1 MTSQNEQASWLA
13 YARLCRIPNVFT
25 ALADIGMGLAFVQ
38 TPLRKAWLAAL
49 TLGAAS
55 ALLYTAGMVLNDVF
69 DIDVDRRER
78 PQRPLPSGQIDWN
91 WARRLGYLLL
101 GGGVALSWLAGF
113 LPAQSAEIPWRSG
126 CVGTVIAVF
135 VVLYDG
141 VLKKTWLGPLGMG
154 ACRFGNVL
162 LGMSLA
168 ADASGGH
175 WATLHYEPSQ
185 LFAAAG
191 IGAYIVGVTW
201 FARTEAVTSQRPP
214 LILAI
219 AVMAGGIILL
229 SMFPNHAQAYGKV
242 RLAVPILW
250 PVLLAALFL
259 PIVRRASA
267 AVMYPEP
274 QRVQGTVRL
283 CIQSLIL
290 FDAAVAVSVGHPLWG
305 VGIIVLLGPMLL
317 LGRRVYST

>member
-1 MTSQNEQASWLA
+1 MNAPSERASWLA

-38 TPLRKAWLAAL
+38 MPLRKAWLGAL
-49 TLGAAS
+49 AVAAAS

-69 DIDVDRRER
+69 DIEVDRQER
-78 PQRPLPSGQIDWN
+78 PQRPLPSGQIEWN
-91 WARRLGYLLL
+91 WARRLGYVLL
-101 GGGVALSWLAGF
+101 GSGVLLGWLAGF
-113 LPAQSAEIPWRSG
+113 LPHATAEIPWRSG
-126 CVGTVIAVF
+126 AVGTIIAIF

-154 ACRFGNVL
+154 MCRFGNVL

-168 ADASGGH
+168 AHASHGS
-175 WATLHYEPSQ
+175 WATLFFEPSQ
-185 LFAAAG
+185 LIAAAG
-191 IGAYIVGVTW
+191 IGVYIVGVTW
-201 FARTEAVTSQRPP
+201 FARTEAATSQRPP

-219 AVMAGGIILL
+219 AVMAGGIVLL
-229 SMFPNHAQAYGKV
+229 SMFPNHAQTYGKM
-242 RLAVPILW
+242 RLTVPLLW

-267 AVMYPEP
+267 AVMIPEP
-274 QRVQGTVRL
+274 SRVQGTVRL

-305 VGIIVLLGPMLL
+305 VGIIALLAPMLL